1 MLCAPSKRKSLVFFF
16 LLLLLI
22 FPDQNI
28 FAADDAWL
36 PLTPDELAMK
46 TPKVEAD
53 ADAEAIFWEVRIDDS
68 SAEDLSL
75 KHYVRVKIFTERGR
89 EKYSKFDIP
98 YTKGIKIRD
107 LAARVIAP
115 DNTITEI
122 KKEDIFDREI
132 FKADGVKI
140 KSKSFAVPNIAPGV
154 IVEYRYKEAISDAG
168 ANGMRL
174 QFQREIPVQNLSY
187 YYKPYSSRE
196 PSFQTYNF
204 SDTKFIK
211 DKKGY
216 YLASR
221 QNVPAFKEEP
231 RMPPEDSVRP
241 WMLLQGTSIGF
252 VSASPFS
259 VAYTI
264 KPPGIPSLYWGGVGT
279 ERAGIVKFMNKP
291 NKDIKKAAEEIA
303 AGATTVEEKLAK
315 LYEFCQT
322 QIKNTDF
329 DTTLTDEQRRK
340 LPKIELLSD
349 VLKKKAASSQHI
361 DMLFG
366 AMASSLGME
375 TRIAYSGNRAKMLF
389 NPEMTNE
396 NLIHF
401 TGIAVKV
408 GDEFRIYNPCTPFI
422 APEQLAWFEEGVWSL
437 LVGEKNFSWVQTPI
451 SDHRK
456 TKMKRV
462 GKFKLSADGTL
473 EGTVNVE
480 YDGQLNVLY
489 KMEYYDETPDKRE
502 ESLKNEIKAQMTTAE
517 VSDLVLENADTSMKP
532 IAYGYKIKIPNY
544 AQKTGKRLFL
554 QPGFFKYGAAPQFT
568 SANRKF
574 NIYFRYP
581 WSEQDEIEIE
591 YPKNFV
597 LDNADAPGVISDPQK
612 IGQLDVRIFDDA
624 GASKITYKRNFYFGD
639 GGNILFPAASY
650 PALKRMFDAFDKA
663 DAHTITLKQK

>member
-1 MLCAPSKRKSLVFFF
+1 MICFAPVKRRLFVCFLLILSLV
-16 LLLLLI
+16 I
-22 FPDQNI
+22 SNQNV
-28 FAADDAWL
+28 FADDPWL
-36 PLTPDELAMK
+36 PVNPEDLAMK

-68 SAEDLSL
+68 SSEDLSL
-75 KHYVRVKIFTERGR
+75 RHYVRVKIFTERGR

-98 YTKGIKIRD
+98 YSKGMKIRD

-140 KSKSFAVPNIAPGV
+140 KSKSFAIPNIAPGV
-154 IVEYRYKEAISDAG
+154 IVEYRYKEVISDTG

-174 QFQREIPVQNLSY
+174 QLQREIPVQNLSY
-187 YYKPYSSRE
+187 YYKPYNNRE
-196 PSFQTYNF
+196 PSYQTYNLKEA
-204 SDTKFIK
+204 KFVK

-216 YLASR
+216 YLATR

-241 WMLLQGTSIGF
+241 WMHLQGTSVNLVSFTGF
-252 VSASPFS
+252 TMN
-259 VAYTI
+259 YTVKI
-264 KPPGIPSLYWGGVGT
+264 PGIPSLYWGGVGT
-279 ERAGIVKFMNKP
+279 ERAEIVKFMNKP
-291 NKDIKKAAEEIA
+291 NKDIKKAAEEIT
-303 AGATTVEEKLAK
+303 AGATTIDEKLAK

-340 LPKIELLSD
+340 LPKIDSLSD
-349 VLKKKAASSQHI
+349 VLKKKAASSQFI

-366 AMASSLGME
+366 AMANSLGME

-396 NLIHF
+396 SLIHF

-408 GDEFRIYNPCTPFI
+408 GENFKIYNPCTPFI
-422 APEQLAWFEEGVWSL
+422 APGQLAWFEEGVWSL
-437 LVGEKNFSWVQTPI
+437 LVGEKNYSWVQTPY
-451 SDHRK
+451 SDHQK
-456 TKMKRV
+456 TKMKRT
-462 GKFKLSADGTL
+462 GKFKLSEDGTL
-473 EGTVNVE
+473 EGTVTVQ

-489 KMEYYDETPDKRE
+489 KMENYDETPDKRE

-532 IAYGYKIKIPNY
+532 VAYSYKVKIPNY
-544 AQKTGKRLFL
+544 AQKTGKRLFV
-554 QPGFFKYGAAPQFT
+554 QPGFFKYGATPQFT
-568 SANRKF
+568 SATRKYS
-574 NIYFRYP
+574 IYFRYP

-591 YPKNFV
+591 YPKNFE
-597 LDNADAPGVISDPQK
+597 LDSPDAPGTFADPQK
-612 IGQLDVRIFDDA
+612 IGQLDIKIFSDPR
-624 GASKITYKRNFYFGD
+624 ASKITYKRNFYFGN
-639 GGNILFPAASY
+639 GGNILFPSQSY
-650 PALKRMFDAFDKA
+650 PALKALFDSFEKA
-663 DAHTITLKQK
+663 DAHTLTLKQK